1 MELRILNDVNHT
13 QSKSKTS
20 PFIEGNTAEL
30 SLEEIQRDHV
40 IPVFIKDNEPAISHG
55 DFVETVR
62 EAATKCFSGHSS
74 VPAVRVSHP
83 IKGRVPSAKSKAANE
98 LLDHERTL
106 YFERMAFAIEFPGF
120 QQDVEG
126 NCLNLTV
133 GGVKA
138 YNLDNFYNNK
148 GVDEHF
154 KVFVGF
160 KNTVCTNLSVWS
172 ADGFADNFT
181 ARSLTELYDK
191 CIDLFRRYGAE
202 KHLAEL
208 QEFSSYQLTESQF
221 AQILGRCRLYQ
232 FLPADQKKQV
242 PLLKLND
249 TQLGKVA
256 EAFYKD
262 PNFSAFGNG
271 EVNLWR
277 IYNML
282 TGANK
287 SSYIDTFLGRAA
299 NAHDFVH
306 ELANALKYQKDC
318 WFLN

>member
-1 MELRILNDVNHT
+1 MELRILNDTNHT
-13 QSKSKTS
+13 QLKSKTS
-20 PFIEGNTAEL
+20 PFIEGNTTEF

-55 DFVETVR
+55 DFVETVS
-62 EAATKCFSGHSS
+62 EAATKCFSGQSS

-83 IKGRVPSAKSKAANE
+83 IKGRVPSAKSKPANE

-106 YFERMAFAIEFPGF
+106 YFERMAFAIEFPSF
-120 QQDVEG
+120 QEQVEG
-126 NCLNLTV
+126 NSLSLTV

-138 YNLDNFYNNK
+138 YNLDNFYNHK

-160 KNTVCTNLSVWS
+160 KNTVCTNLCVWS
-172 ADGFADNFT
+172 DGFAGDLT

-191 CIDLFRRYGAE
+191 CMDLFGRYRAE

-208 QEFSSYQLTESQF
+208 HEFSSYQLAERQF
-221 AQILGRCRLYQ
+221 AQLLGRCRLYQ

-262 PNFSAFGNG
+262 PNFSVFGNG

-277 IYNML
+277 IYNLL

-287 SSYIDTFLGRAA
+287 SSYVDTFLGRAA

-306 ELANALKYQKDC
+306 ELVTSLKYQKDC

>member
-1 MELRILNDVNHT
+1 MELRILNDMKHT
-13 QSKSKTS
+13 QKLSKPS
-20 PFIEGNTAEL
+20 PFIEANTIAL
-30 SLEEIQRDHV
+30 SLEEIQRDHQ
-40 IPVFIKDNEPAISHG
+40 IPVFVIDNEPAISHA

-62 EAATKCFSGHSS
+62 DAATKCFSAQSS
-74 VPAVRVSHP
+74 IPAVRVSHP
-83 IKGRVPSAKSKAANE
+83 IKGRVPSAKSKPASE

-106 YFERMAFAIEFPGF
+106 YYERMAFAIEFTDF
-120 QQDVEG
+120 QNQVDG
-126 NCLNLTV
+126 SSLYLTV
-133 GGVKA
+133 GGVKHYGA
-138 YNLDNFYNNK
+138 EKFYSRK
-148 GVDEHF
+148 GIDEHF

-160 KNTVCTNLSVWS
+160 KNTLCTNLCVSS
-172 ADGFADNFT
+172 DGLVDDLT

-191 CIDLFRRYGAE
+191 CFELFSRYHAD
-202 KHLAEL
+202 KHLTEL
-208 QEFSSYQLTESQF
+208 QEFSSYLLTESQF

-232 FLPADQKKQV
+232 FLPADEKKQI
-242 PLLKLND
+242 PLLNLND

-277 IYNML
+277 VYNLL

-299 NAHDFVH
+299 NAHDFVQ
-306 ELANALKYQKDC
+306 ELTNALKYQKDC

>member
-1 MELRILNDVNHT
+1 MELRILNDTNHT
-13 QSKSKTS
+13 QMQGKTS
-20 PFIEGNTAEL
+20 PFIEGNTMAL
-30 SLEEIQRDHV
+30 LLEEIQNDHV

-106 YFERMAFAIEFPGF
+106 YFERMAFAIEFPSF
-120 QQDVEG
+120 QEQVEG
-126 NCLNLTV
+126 NSLSLTV

-148 GVDEHF
+148 GADEHF

-160 KNTVCTNLSVWS
+160 KNTVCTNLCVWS
-172 ADGFADNFT
+172 DGFAQDLT
-181 ARSLTELYDK
+181 ARSFAELFDK
-191 CIDLFRRYGAE
+191 CMDLFGRYSAE

-208 QEFSSYQLTESQF
+208 HEFSSYQLAERQF
-221 AQILGRCRLYQ
+221 AQLLGRCRLYQ

-262 PNFSAFGNG
+262 PNFGALGNR
-271 EVNLWR
+271 EVNLWKV
-277 IYNML
+277 YNLL

-306 ELANALKYQKDC
+306 ELTNALKHQKDC